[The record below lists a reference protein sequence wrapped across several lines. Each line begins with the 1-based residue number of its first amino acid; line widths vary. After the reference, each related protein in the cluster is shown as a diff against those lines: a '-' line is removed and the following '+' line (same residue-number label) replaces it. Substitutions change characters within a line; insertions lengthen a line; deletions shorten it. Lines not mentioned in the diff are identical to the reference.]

1 MIKEQQ
7 KTNDVLPGEHE
18 ANAGRGGPDWV
29 KHNEGREQLSLKHPC
44 NRRKKD
50 EKKRF

>member
-1 MIKEQQ
+1 MINDQQ
-7 KTNDVLPGEHE
+7 NPHEPLTGEHE
-18 ANAGRGGPDWV
+18 ANADRGRPDWA

-50 EKKRF
+50 DPRKI

>member
-1 MIKEQQ
+1 MWFNPTELSKTKEQ
-7 KTNDVLPGEHE
+7 LP
-18 ANAGRGGPDWV
+18 ANNVDRGPDWK